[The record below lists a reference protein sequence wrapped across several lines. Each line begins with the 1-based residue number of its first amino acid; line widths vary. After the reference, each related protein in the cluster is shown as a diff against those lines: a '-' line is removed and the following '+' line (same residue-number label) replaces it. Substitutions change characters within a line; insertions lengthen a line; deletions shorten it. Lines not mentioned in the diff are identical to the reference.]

1 MVSRSGV
8 MYSEVKFQPI
18 VTGEPEAILKKALL
32 VVAGWVK
39 VSPPAAAVWGMEM
52 KLPVAELDCD
62 IVDGAFELFVG
73 QRAKGKRERTVRGA
87 KGEGNVDNGG
97 RLAVVCANGY
107 NKQIRI

>member
-8 MYSEVKFQPI
+8 IYSEVKFQPI

-32 VVAGWVK
+32 VVAGWVN
-39 VSPPAAAVWGMEM
+39 VSPPAAAVCGMEM
-52 KLPVAELDCD
+52 KLPVAELD
-62 IVDGAFELFVG
+62 IVDDVFELFVG
-73 QRAKGKRERTVRGA
+73 QGAKGKRERTVRGA

-97 RLAVVCANGY
+97 RLAVVCTNGY